1 MRIPLSKLSGQVF
14 DVAVVGAGVNGS
26 ASAQHL
32 AAAGYSVLLV
42 DRGDFSSGASSRSSR
57 LLHCGLR
64 YLAPGSS
71 MWEFVRHPARLMTA
85 LSMAKQGMEARSQFA
100 RETPERIEGNTFFF
114 PIHEELPYRP
124 WQLDLAF
131 AALRC
136 LEPRGT
142 PLDYAR
148 VDLEQARAM
157 PMLGWLRDYDKL
169 SGIVRFRE
177 YLFEWPER
185 IVMDTVLDAQR
196 IGAVARN
203 YTPVVGLA
211 QEGDGWAVTLAD
223 GLGEAGQA
231 VVQAKA
237 VLNMAGTWIDRVNRM
252 AKPDVGRRIT
262 GTKGIHL
269 MLRLPPECRSFG
281 IFALNRVNEP
291 MFIAPWRGLHYI
303 GPTETLYE
311 GDLDDVRATEDEIAW
326 QIDEANH
333 LLPGAGFKRSDVLF
347 TWAGVRPLTYDPEQP
362 AGARA
367 RLIHD
372 MGEEGLP
379 NMLALT
385 AGPIMTHRSAGREAC
400 REIAKRVAPSG
411 RPQNLSYAAKMFPE
425 NQNSPPLMDDHPSVK
440 LADLRYSAEHEQPAN
455 LVDLL
460 FQRTGVGWTAT
471 MGRDAARQA
480 AETVA
485 DVLGWDADRID
496 GEVAAYHDHLAR
508 WHGVEAKP
516 GSRTGVNANGP

>member
-1 MRIPLSKLSGQVF
+1 MRIPMSELSGQSF
-14 DVAVVGAGVNGS
+14 DVAVIGAGVNGS
-26 ASAQHL
+26 AAAHHL

-64 YLAPGSS
+64 YLTPGSS
-71 MWEFVRHPARLMTA
+71 MWEFARHPGRLMTA
-85 LSMAKQGMEARSQFA
+85 LSMAKKGMESRSQFA

-114 PIHEELPYRP
+114 PIHEELPYKP

-131 AALRC
+131 AVLRG

-142 PLDYAR
+142 PLDYGRVNLDEAR
-148 VDLEQARAM
+148 TM
-157 PMLGWLRDYDKL
+157 PLLGWLRDTDKL
-169 SGIVRFRE
+169 KGIARFRE
-177 YLFEWPER
+177 YRFEWPER

-196 IGAVARN
+196 MGAVARN
-203 YTPVVGLA
+203 YTPAVGLTRD
-211 QEGDGWAVTLAD
+211 GDGWSITLGD
-223 GLGEAGQA
+223 GLGETGEA

-237 VLNMAGTWIDRVNRM
+237 VLNMAGTWIDKVNRL
-252 AKPDVGRRIT
+252 AKPDAGRRIT
-262 GTKGIHL
+262 GTKGIHV
-269 MLRLPPECRSFG
+269 MVRLPPECRSFG
-281 IFALNRVNEP
+281 VFALNRVNEP
-291 MFIAPWRGLHYI
+291 MFVAPWRGLHYI
-303 GPTETLYE
+303 GPTETVYE

-326 QIDEANH
+326 QLEEANF
-333 LLPGAGFKRSDVLF
+333 LLPGANFKRSDVLF

-362 AGARA
+362 LGARA

-372 MGEEGLP
+372 LADEGMP

-385 AGPIMTHRSAGREAC
+385 AGPIMTHRSAGQEAC
-400 REIAKRVAPSG
+400 SAIAKRVAPSG
-411 RPQNLSYAAKMFPE
+411 RPQKISYAAKMFPE
-425 NQNSPPLMDDHPSVK
+425 NQNSPPLTHDHPSVK

-471 MGRDAARQA
+471 MGRDSARQA

-485 DVLGWDADRID
+485 DVLGWDKDRVD
-496 GEVAAYHDHLAR
+496 SEVAAYHAHLEK
-508 WHGVEAKP
+508 WHGVKGKA
-516 GSRTGVNANGP
+516 GG

>member
-1 MRIPLSKLSGQVF
+1 MRI
-14 DVAVVGAGVNGS
+14 
-26 ASAQHL
+26 
-32 AAAGYSVLLV
+32 
-42 DRGDFSSGASSRSSR
+42 DF
-57 LLHCGLR
+57 
-64 YLAPGSS
+64 
-71 MWEFVRHPARLMTA
+71 
-85 LSMAKQGMEARSQFA
+85 
-100 RETPERIEGNTFFF
+100 
-114 PIHEELPYRP
+114 
-124 WQLDLAF
+124 AF

-157 PMLGWLRDYDKL
+157 PILGWLRDYDKL

-177 YLFEWPER
+177 YRFEWPER

-379 NMLALT
+379 NMLALSDSRPARRARHGVGGAT
-385 AGPIMTHRSAGREAC
+385 SGRNGPPPITRTTFPTCRAQYPGGSERVPMSVASPFHAAFPVSQAGRHPRFHFRGLLRLHSRYGPLDRSTAQGGLCHEAS
-400 REIAKRVAPSG
+400 R
-411 RPQNLSYAAKMFPE
+411 RPVTQPPRSSATRSTD
-425 NQNSPPLMDDHPSVK
+425 NSL
-440 LADLRYSAEHEQPAN
+440 
-455 LVDLL
+455 
-460 FQRTGVGWTAT
+460 
-471 MGRDAARQA
+471 
-480 AETVA
+480 
-485 DVLGWDADRID
+485 D
-496 GEVAAYHDHLAR
+496 GTFLH
-508 WHGVEAKP
+508 W
-516 GSRTGVNANGP
+516 